1 MDFMDL
7 MDKLSEEQ
15 RKNAILVATAAAKAG
30 VDPTLAVAIAYQE
43 SRLNP
48 NVGRGSSGEIG
59 MMQIMPSTGK
69 GMGYDEK
76 ALADPQKN
84 IEAGINY
91 LRRALLATDNDPKL
105 AAVFY
110 NGGPNAL
117 ELLRAGKEPDP
128 RVINYVKSLDS
139 YGTFAQ
145 APQGQPSQDESS
157 QTESVERDPNLP
169 PPAETDDELVG
180 IMDDMRLEAQMLSD
194 AEAQEKRQAQIYGAG
209 AGAALATTRAAG
221 SVVGNALEAG
231 ARRVGAGLSATSAP
245 QAGALPPAAA
255 TTAPPAASAGAP
267 RQTGAL
273 PGQTGPRTP
282 PPLPGLTLTGNI
294 DKPYAGFGS
303 GNANYGW
310 KFQLP
315 DIELGKVASMGS
327 DEEGAQRFIKER
339 AEGMARAR
347 SAAPGSILVERPSGL
362 LETIST
368 GGKPKF
374 SGTQLGPM
382 PTDPGDPRNLF
393 PGLSQPGQVQER
405 TPQAPQKAPTP
416 TVVSKP
422 SGLDYISGKFMD
434 MMRNVGSG
442 ASTALR
448 YAAPPLT
455 LASAAG
461 EGVNIAQQLGRPS
474 SSPLDAPGQ
483 AAEPGKQR
491 DYTSMGLSGLNILGA
506 GMSVLPR
513 FSPYGI
519 PLTLGTAA
527 YQAYRDDPKILEKM
541 RQKIFSSDY
550 PEQMVAP

>member
-59 MMQIMPSTGK
+59 MMQIMPSTGN

-91 LRRALLATDNDPKL
+91 LKRALLATDNDPKL

-145 APQGQPSQDESS
+145 APQGQPSQDGSS

-209 AGAALATTRAAG
+209 AGAALAATRAAG

-245 QAGALPPAAA
+245 QTGSIPPAA
-255 TTAPPAASAGAP
+255 GAP
-267 RQTGAL
+267 GRTGAL
-273 PGQTGPRTP
+273 PGQPGLRMPHP
-282 PPLPGLTLTGNI
+282 IPGLTLTGDVI
-294 DKPYAGFGS
+294 KPYAGFGS

-310 KFQLP
+310 KFGLP
-315 DIELGKVASMGS
+315 DIEIEKVASMGS
-327 DEEGAQRFIKER
+327 DEDGAQSLIKEK
-339 AEGMARAR
+339 AKGMARAR
-347 SAAPGSILVERPSGL
+347 AAAPGSILVERPSGL

-422 SGLDYISGKFMD
+422 SGLDYISQKFMG

-550 PEQMVAP
+550 PEQMAAP

>member
-15 RKNAILVATAAAKAG
+15 RNNAILVATAAAKAG

-91 LRRALLATDNDPKL
+91 LKRALLATDNDPKL

-145 APQGQPSQDESS
+145 APQGQPSQDGSS

-180 IMDDMRLEAQMLSD
+180 IMNDMRLEAQMLSD

-209 AGAALATTRAAG
+209 AGAGVSAGKLAGTG
-221 SVVGNALEAG
+221 VGAALE
-231 ARRVGAGLSATSAP
+231 GAGRRL
-245 QAGALPPAAA
+245 
-255 TTAPPAASAGAP
+255 
-267 RQTGAL
+267 
-273 PGQTGPRTP
+273 
-282 PPLPGLTLTGNI
+282 
-294 DKPYAGFGS
+294 
-303 GNANYGW
+303 
-310 KFQLP
+310 
-315 DIELGKVASMGS
+315 
-327 DEEGAQRFIKER
+327 
-339 AEGMARAR
+339 AEGMASVTGNRAPTAPTTTGPLTSGEKWHNATGYGRGAGTVQDVSSRYQR
-347 SAAPGSILVERPSGL
+347 SVGKGKV
-362 LETIST
+362 T
-368 GGKPKF
+368 GRMDKLWGVPQPDE
-374 SGTQLGPM
+374 SPQ
-382 PTDPGDPRNLF
+382 
-393 PGLSQPGQVQER
+393 LSQR
-405 TPQAPQKAPTP
+405 LIDRANAANAARAAATAA
-416 TVVSKP
+416 P
-422 SGLDYISGKFMD
+422 SGLDTVSRMFAG
-434 MMRNVGSG
+434 MMRPVAAVANTG
-442 ASTALR
+442 LK
-448 YAAPPLT
+448 YLAPPLA

-461 EGVNIAQQLGRPS
+461 EGVNIAQQLRRDPA
-474 SSPLDAPGQ
+474 SPLDVLGQ
-483 AAEPGKQR
+483 NMVEPEKSR
-491 DYTSMGLSGLNILGA
+491 DYTSMGLSGLNILGGA
-506 GMSVLPR
+506 MSLFPGTAAV
-513 FSPYGI
+513 GI
-519 PLTLGTAA
+519 PLSAGTAA